1 MSNILHRAEITDVK
15 SSNNQLHLRHTV
27 SSSAKKKKK
36 SKHSDLLNVLVIFLQ
51 TESPKH
57 SHILK
62 LLTRAMTE
70 TSSWKPTS
78 TIGLQ
83 CSLNKEQTNNRG
95 VSRLLW
101 GPSHAAEWW
110 RAQWCIQALTELELA
125 TGMYSHWMQRDCSLL
140 LPKDNQFPFKN
151 TSIPRVEINRN
162 RIDPFWVTCLVIM
175 NLKHINCF
183 PGGSI
188 LQSNEEKSQW
198 SSFSVAKY

>member
-27 SSSAKKKKK
+27 SSSAKKK

-140 LPKDNQFPFKN
+140 LPKDNQFPFK
-151 TSIPRVEINRN
+151 
-162 RIDPFWVTCLVIM
+162 
-175 NLKHINCF
+175 KHINTKS
-183 PGGSI
+183 GNKQKQNRS
-188 LQSNEEKSQW
+188 LLSNLPSNYELKAYKLLSRWQHSTVKW
-198 SSFSVAKY
+198 RKITMIFLFCC